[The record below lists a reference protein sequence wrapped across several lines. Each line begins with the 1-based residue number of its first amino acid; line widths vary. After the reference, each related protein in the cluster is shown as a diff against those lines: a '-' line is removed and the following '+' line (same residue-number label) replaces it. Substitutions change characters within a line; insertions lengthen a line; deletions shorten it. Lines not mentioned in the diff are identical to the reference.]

1 MMCRRFIPMPH
12 FRIDRTASSSC
23 GVPRGARALTC
34 LLLLV
39 LPLCG
44 GCRLGSVSRAYP
56 GVTEQQLW
64 SATVLAARQ
73 PELTDWFVTENGVF
87 VDEATHRIEIHR
99 ELKRDVMNGQ
109 AVRRQTEVWSFS
121 VEVDASDRIPRVI
134 MQPRGRLR
142 GGSFF
147 SQSDQFF
154 RQIDVRLAQHPTMH
168 EGLTPPTASV
178 ETSGGLEAPIA
189 HEPSPQQ
196 RQTPVEAPVSPTQQ
210 PLEPPK

>member
-1 MMCRRFIPMPH
+1 MYRRSMRMP
-12 FRIDRTASSSC
+12 RSLIDTLAA
-23 GVPRGARALTC
+23 VVAGAGGAPRALAC
-34 LLLLV
+34 VLLAA
-39 LPLCG
+39 LPLLG

-56 GVTEQQLW
+56 GVSEQQLW

-87 VDEATHRIEIHR
+87 VDEAAHRIEIHR
-99 ELKRDVMNGQ
+99 ELKRDVMKSQ
-109 AVRRQTEVWSFS
+109 AVQRQTEVWSFS
-121 VEVDASDRIPRVI
+121 VDVDASDRVPRVI
-134 MQPRGRLR
+134 MQPRGRIR

-154 RQIDVRLAQHPTMH
+154 RQIDARLAQLPSMH
-168 EGLTPPTASV
+168 EGLTPAAATP
-178 ETSGGLEAPIA
+178 EREGGLEAPIA

-196 RQTPVEAPVSPTQQ
+196 RVPPSEAPASPTQQ

>member
-1 MMCRRFIPMPH
+1 MMCRRSTQMLRSQTEA
-12 FRIDRTASSSC
+12 RIGAQRTA
-23 GVPRGARALTC
+23 RAVVC
-34 LLLLV
+34 LLLAA
-39 LPLCG
+39 LPLLG

-56 GVTEQQLW
+56 GVSEQQLW

-87 VDEATHRIEIHR
+87 LDEATHRIEIHR

-109 AVRRQTEVWSFS
+109 AVRRQTEIWSFS
-121 VEVDASDRIPRVI
+121 VEVDTSDRIPRVI
-134 MQPRGRLR
+134 MEPRGRVR

-154 RQIDVRLAQHPTMH
+154 RQIDVRLAQHPAMH
-168 EGLTPPTASV
+168 DGLTPPAAA
-178 ETSGGLEAPIA
+178 GDPAQGLEAPIA

-196 RQTPVEAPVSPTQQ
+196 RVQPSEPPVSPTQQ